1 MGSSVHWEK
10 EKVESFS
17 RGTLSGWGGEER
29 ERSKRAE
36 RRKMDV
42 AQIAVQGFFHDPPL
56 GKLKMFIFFHMGISL
71 MCSMFEPDVSA
82 VSVKASSHSP
92 PCPALR
98 S

>member
-1 MGSSVHWEK
+1 
-10 EKVESFS
+10 
-17 RGTLSGWGGEER
+17 
-29 ERSKRAE
+29 
-36 RRKMDV
+36 MDV

-82 VSVKASSHSP
+82 VSVTASSHSP